1 MAQFRMIKELAPSAA
16 SLTSNVPIT
25 EVEWTPGTY
34 VAGDRRYLPASFDL
48 YEVTAVSTSEEPTAG
63 AALETP
69 SWVRVGKVNRWRMF
83 SESVGEQTVMVSP
96 IVLDIATNPAV
107 NAVALF
113 GVEAATVEVVTYAG
127 EAETFRITKSMTNLF
142 EVTDW
147 YEYYFQPVV
156 QISEG
161 VILNMPSFGTT
172 RMVITIANSSSSV
185 AVGKLV
191 IGTAVALGD
200 TYWEFG
206 TGISD
211 FSFRERDQWGG
222 FKVTERPFAR
232 PGDFAVHMPS
242 IKAPGV
248 LRELAAVRAKPTVY
262 IGSPDSP
269 ESIVIGFYKEVVIR
283 RVGPNHSRME
293 IEIEGLI

>member
-1 MAQFRMIKELAPSAA
+1 MAQFRIIKELAPSAA

-25 EVEWTPGTY
+25 ELEWTPGTY

-48 YEVTAVSTSEEPTAG
+48 YEVTAVSTSDEPAVG
-63 AALETP
+63 AAAATP
-69 SWVRVGKVNRWRMF
+69 SWVRVGKINRWRMF
-83 SESVGEQTVMVSP
+83 SASVGEQTVMASS

-113 GVEAATVEVVTYAG
+113 GVEAATVEIVTYAG
-127 EAETFRITKSMTNLF
+127 ELETSRTTKSMTNLF

-161 VILNMPSFGTT
+161 VILTMPSYGTT
-172 RMVITIANSSSSV
+172 RMVITITNSSSSV

-191 IGTAVALGD
+191 IGTAVSLGD
-200 TYWEFG
+200 TYWDFG

-211 FSFRERDQWGG
+211 FSFRQQDDWGG
-222 FKVTERPFAR
+222 FTVTERPFSR
-232 PGDFAVHMPS
+232 PGDFAVHMPA
-242 IKAPGV
+242 IKVPGI

-269 ESIVIGFYKEVVIR
+269 ESIVIGFYKEVTVR

-293 IEIEGLI
+293 IDIEGLT